1 MIKKILI
8 FILLLFS
15 FVYSLLA
22 QNEAVHG
29 LPDEAYHTANRYN
42 FFLLNPAF
50 SYDKKVADSGDKNG
64 YISLF
69 GRLEKT
75 NFENSPT
82 NYRVSYNKILN
93 EYMAVG
99 GSLFQHTVGIISH
112 FGALGNYTYNVEYS
126 RDVDVAFGA
135 NIKYQR
141 SALSS
146 GVISQ
151 SSITSDELLSTFDG
165 VSLLRVSPGISLHYK
180 DFNFGFTAHNILN
193 VFLSTESAVYDTS
206 TLAIQAIYD
215 KPFSRRSPNSF
226 RGLLYVEKETD
237 KSFAIGLSSML
248 TNTKYGFVQLG
259 YNTEYGPSLGLGYNL
274 KPSITLG
281 YTIENTL
288 SQANFGLTHE
298 FTLAYNFVEPVRRSR
313 SQTPKKSRKLPERKE
328 LSKAEKLIAL
338 EEARK
343 ANEEK
348 LANIGKIKDTTV
360 VANQNQELASFKSD
374 LVEKFNNEVEQRRLE
389 DAKSTLTLI
398 NKSTLIS
405 DEEKNKATSTL
416 TRLVNEQ
423 KEQKELETQ
432 LAIQEQE
439 EQEARAL
446 LKRLTSCLLY
456 TSPSP
461 RDA

>member
-8 FILLLFS
+8 FISLFY
-15 FVYSLLA
+15 FVSSLFA
-22 QNEAVHG
+22 QSEAIHG

-42 FFLLNPAF
+42 FFLLNPAYSF
-50 SYDKKVADSGDKNG
+50 DKEVADSGDKNG

-93 EYMAVG
+93 EYMALG
-99 GSLFQHTVGIISH
+99 ASLFQHTVGIISH

-135 NIKYQR
+135 NLKYQR

-151 SSITSDELLSTFDG
+151 TSISSDELLSTFDG
-165 VSLLRVSPGISLHYK
+165 VSVIRVSPGVSLHYK

-193 VFLSTESAVYDTS
+193 LFFGTESTLYNTS
-206 TLAIQAIYD
+206 TLAIQAMYD

-226 RGLLYVEKETD
+226 RGLIYVEKETD
-237 KSFAIGLSSML
+237 KSLALGLSSML

-274 KPSITLG
+274 KPSVTIG
-281 YTIENTL
+281 YTVENTF
-288 SQANFGLTHE
+288 SQASFGLTHE

-313 SQTPKKSRKLPERKE
+313 SQAPKNSRKIPERKE

-343 ANEEK
+343 ANKEK
-348 LANIGKIKDTTV
+348 LANVGKIKDTT
-360 VANQNQELASFKSD
+360 ASIKQNQELASFKSD
-374 LVEKFNNEVEQRRLE
+374 LLEQFNEEVKEGRLE

-398 NKSTLIS
+398 NKSTITVSYTHLTLPT
-405 DEEKNKATSTL
+405 TS
-416 TRLVNEQ
+416 RV
-423 KEQKELETQ
+423 
-432 LAIQEQE
+432 
-439 EQEARAL
+439 
-446 LKRLTSCLLY
+446 
-456 TSPSP
+456 
-461 RDA
+461 